1 MTKNQKNLYILYYRK
16 DNHTMLEKDES
27 DHNLIE
33 SVIDSMQ
40 ELKRIIDKRERL
52 QKLFNSNEDVSNLIS
67 RMKTRYEGS
76 EIVPELN
83 SILSSLKVNDFKK
96 IKDSINKVL
105 EYANSSEFSLTDLI
119 RTKEYIYIEKWAAER
134 INLNNS

>member
-1 MTKNQKNLYILYYRK
+1 
-16 DNHTMLEKDES
+16 MLEKDET

-105 EYANSSEFSLTDLI
+105 EYANSSEFSSIDLI